1 MTFERTKRVSQPEFT
16 DQDLQINM
24 IMPYLEIKI
33 FFHKLVEFEKKI
45 VIFHFSIP
53 AYISA
58 EMNPELRK
66 IMA

>member
-1 MTFERTKRVSQPEFT
+1 
-16 DQDLQINM
+16 
-24 IMPYLEIKI
+24 MPYLEIKI

-58 EMNPELRK
+58 EMIPELWK